1 MAVGRRLLGG
11 VLNAGDEIGCMDT
24 LWLLRVLDPMKFKQN
39 PGVTNSA
46 TISAFAIVY
55 PQLTAWPGSRG
66 P

>member
-1 MAVGRRLLGG
+1 MTVSRRWLGG

-24 LWLLRVLDPMKFKQN
+24 LWLLRVLNPMKFKQN
-39 PGVTNSA
+39 PGITSSA
-46 TISAFAIVY
+46 TVSGVAVH